1 MKICFILEYY
11 HPHIGGV
18 EYLFKTLTE
27 GLRKRGYEV
36 TVLTRR
42 LKGTKGREF
51 VDGVR
56 VIRIRTLN
64 RYVFT
69 FFSIPW
75 AIFLARGC
83 DIIHTTTFNGAFP
96 AWVASKV
103 WGITAVI
110 TILEVWLKK
119 WRMLTDMNWLSA
131 LVHNLLER
139 MIYLLSF
146 DFYVAISHST
156 ERQLSKVGVQ
166 KERMKVIYNGFE
178 HDFFNPERYDGD
190 IVRERYGLKD
200 AFICFSW
207 GRPGVSKGH
216 EYLIMAVPRIVEKIP
231 HAVLLLMLSDKETYR
246 RRYRYLIDLI
256 RKLEVSSKVIL
267 VEPVPRG
274 ELGFYLKAADC
285 IVIPSIAEG
294 FGYAALEA
302 CSIGTP
308 VVASDTT
315 SIPEVIG
322 GRYVLVE
329 PKNPEAIAK
338 GVESVYK
345 GEYRTSEL
353 KVFPWDR
360 AVAEYMG
367 VYDALSSQA

>member
-1 MKICFILEYY
+1 M
-11 HPHIGGV
+11 
-18 EYLFKTLTE
+18 
-27 GLRKRGYEV
+27 
-36 TVLTRR
+36 
-42 LKGTKGREF
+42 
-51 VDGVR
+51 
-56 VIRIRTLN
+56 N

-103 WGITAVI
+103 WGIPAVI